1 MGRQRQR
8 IALMLLLAVV
18 LLTGRAV
25 AVSATETATVP
36 TRYGAG
42 LAAGHLYDPN
52 EGIDFVLA
60 SAFALFDYDRVW
72 PHRAP
77 PQLRFR
83 VEASAGTTTGSF
95 RRVLASANMFA
106 VYRFERPGAR
116 WRPYAEAGIGVIY
129 TDFRVAGQ
137 GLRVNFNPQA
147 GLGVEWR
154 RTGGAPLYVN
164 LRLHHVSNGGL
175 HEDNRGLN
183 SALVSVGT
191 FF

>member
-1 MGRQRQR
+1 MRGRSQVF
-8 IALMLLLAVV
+8 ALLFFLSAV
-18 LLTGRAV
+18 LLGGSAFAASAV
-25 AVSATETATVP
+25 ETDTAP
-36 TRYGAG
+36 TRYGVGLTAG
-42 LAAGHLYDPN
+42 QLYDPN
-52 EGIDFVLA
+52 EKTGFLLA

-77 PQLRFR
+77 PRLRFR
-83 VEASAGTTTGSF
+83 VEASAGSTTGSS
-95 RRVLASANMFA
+95 RRFLASGNMFA
-106 VYRFERPGAR
+106 VYQFGDRRTR

-129 TDFRVAGQ
+129 TDFRVDGQ

-147 GLGVEWR
+147 GLGLEWR
-154 RTGGAPLYVN
+154 RNGGAPLYFN

-183 SALVSVGT
+183 SVMLSVGT